1 MNTYLPHFSCGVDA
15 YESIGP
21 VAGLYGKKCALI
33 YGEKAWA
40 ACNEELLPALEK
52 AGMTIVESVCY
63 GHEASF
69 ENVEKIVS
77 NPNIQNADMLFAIGG
92 GKCIDT
98 VKCTAEQLAKPLFT
112 VPTISSTCA
121 AVTKISVMYEE
132 SGVFKEV
139 VNLSKPPVHAFIH
152 TGIIAKSPDIYL
164 WAGVGD
170 TLAKYIECTFS
181 ARGDVLTFEQE
192 FGVNTSRMCFYPII
206 ETGAKALEAK
216 KTGEVSFELEKLILN
231 IIISTGTVS
240 ITVGENYNSALAHA
254 MNYGFSCRPH
264 IEKNHLHG
272 EVVSYGA
279 LLQLLMDNQK
289 EDFELAYKFHKEI
302 KLPTKLADL
311 EIAADDPMEDI
322 LAITVVNK
330 ELEHVPYKVTAE
342 MIKKA
347 IADLEEYNRLH

>member
-15 YESIGP
+15 YESIAS
-21 VAGLYGKKCALI
+21 VAGVYGKNCALI
-33 YGEKAWA
+33 YGRKAWE
-40 ACNEELLPALEK
+40 ACKEELLPALEK
-52 AGMTIVESVCY
+52 AGMNIVESVCY

-69 ENVEKIVS
+69 ENVEKLLG
-77 NPNIQNADMLFAIGG
+77 NGNIQNADMLFAIGG

-98 VKCTAEQLAKPLFT
+98 VKCVADRLSKPLFT
-112 VPTISSTCA
+112 VPTIASTCA
-121 AVTKISVMYEE
+121 AVTKLSVMYEE

-139 VNLSKPPVHAFIH
+139 VNFSKPPVHAFIH
-152 TGIIAKSPDIYL
+152 TGVIAKSPDVYL

-231 IIISTGTVS
+231 IIVSTGTVS

-264 IEKNHLHG
+264 IEKNHYHG

-289 EDFELAYKFHKEI
+289 EDFELAYKFYKEI

-311 EIAADDPMEDI
+311 EIDADDPMEDI

-330 ELEHVPYKVTAE
+330 ELEHVPYRVTAE

-347 IADLEEYNRLH
+347 VAELEEYNRLH

>member
-1 MNTYLPHFSCGVDA
+1 MNTFLPHFSCGVDA
-15 YESIGP
+15 YDSIGP
-21 VAGLYGKKCALI
+21 VAGVYGKTCALI
-33 YGEKAWA
+33 YGEKAWNA
-40 ACNEELLPALEK
+40 SKDELLPAVEK
-52 AGMTIVESVCY
+52 AGLEVVESLCY

-69 ENVEKIVS
+69 ENVEKLLN
-77 NPNIQNADMLFAIGG
+77 NPNVVNADMLFAIGG

-98 VKCTAEQLAKPLFT
+98 VKCAADKLNKPLFT
-112 VPTISSTCA
+112 FPTIASTCA
-121 AVTKISVMYEE
+121 AVTKLSVMYEE

-139 VNLSKPPVHAFIH
+139 VNFKKPPVHSFIH

-216 KTGEVSFELEKLILN
+216 KTGEVSAELEKLILN
-231 IIISTGTVS
+231 IIVSTGTVS
-240 ITVGENYNSALAHA
+240 ITVGEDYNSALAHA

-264 IEKNHLHG
+264 IEKNHYHG

-289 EDFELAYKFHKEI
+289 EDFELAYKFYKEI

-311 EIAADDPMEDI
+311 EIDADDPMEDI

-347 IADLEEYNRLH
+347 VAELEEYNKTH

>member
-15 YESIGP
+15 YESIGS
-21 VAGLYGKKCALI
+21 VAGVYGTTCALI
-33 YGEKAWA
+33 YGEKAWNA
-40 ACNEELLPALEK
+40 SREELLPAIEK
-52 AGMTIVESVCY
+52 SGLKIVEKVCY

-69 ENVEKIVS
+69 ENVEKLLN
-77 NPNIQNADMLFAIGG
+77 NPNVVNADMLFAIGG

-98 VKCTAEQLAKPLFT
+98 VKCAADKLNKPLFT
-112 VPTISSTCA
+112 FPTIASTCA
-121 AVTKISVMYEE
+121 AVTKLSVMYEE

-139 VNLSKPPVHAFIH
+139 VNFKKPPVHSFIH

-216 KTGEVSFELEKLILN
+216 KTGEVSAELEKLILN
-231 IIISTGTVS
+231 IIVSTGTVS
-240 ITVGENYNSALAHA
+240 ITVGEDYNSALAHA

-264 IEKNHLHG
+264 IEKNHYHG

-289 EDFELAYKFHKEI
+289 DDFELAYKFYKEI

-311 EIAADDPMEDI
+311 EIDADDPMEDI

-347 IADLEEYNRLH
+347 VGELEDYNKSH

>member
-1 MNTYLPHFSCGVDA
+1 M
-15 YESIGP
+15 
-21 VAGLYGKKCALI
+21 I
-33 YGEKAWA
+33 YGEKAWNA
-40 ACNEELLPALEK
+40 SREQLLPAIEK
-52 AGMTIVESVCY
+52 AGLEIAESVCY

-69 ENVEKIVS
+69 ENVDKLLNNPKVVS
-77 NPNIQNADMLFAIGG
+77 ADMLFAIGG

-98 VKCTAEQLAKPLFT
+98 VKCTADKLNKPLFT
-112 VPTISSTCA
+112 VPTIASTCA

-139 VNLSKPPVHAFIH
+139 VNFKKPPLHAFIH
-152 TGIIAKSPDIYL
+152 TGIIAASPDIYL
-164 WAGVGD
+164 WAGIGD

-192 FGVNTSRMCFYPII
+192 FGGNTSRMCFYPIL
-206 ETGAKALEAK
+206 ETGVKALEAK
-216 KTGEVSFELEKLILN
+216 KTGEASPELEKLILN
-231 IIISTGTVS
+231 IIVSTGTVS
-240 ITVGENYNSALAHA
+240 ITVGEDYNSALAHA

-264 IEKNHLHG
+264 IEKNHYHG

-289 EDFELAYKFHKEI
+289 EDFELAYKFYKEI

-311 EIAADDPMEDI
+311 EIDADDPMDDI

-330 ELEHVPYKVTAE
+330 ELEHVPYRVTE
-342 MIKKA
+342 DLIRKA
-347 IADLEEYNRLH
+347 VKDLEEYNKTH

>member
-1 MNTYLPHFSCGVDA
+1 MGTFLPHFTCGTDA
-15 YESIGP
+15 YESIGS
-21 VAGLYGKKCALI
+21 VAGVYGKTCALI
-33 YGEKAWA
+33 YGEKAWNA
-40 ACNEELLPALEK
+40 SREELLPAIEK
-52 AGMTIVESVCY
+52 AGLEIIESLCY

-69 ENVEKIVS
+69 ENVEKLLN
-77 NPNIQNADMLFAIGG
+77 NPNIASADMLFAIGG

-98 VKCTAEQLAKPLFT
+98 VKCAADKLNKPLFT
-112 VPTISSTCA
+112 VPTIASTCA
-121 AVTKISVMYEE
+121 SVTKISVMYEE

-139 VNLSKPPVHAFIH
+139 VNFKKPPLHAFIH
-152 TGIIAKSPDIYL
+152 TGIIAASPDIYL
-164 WAGVGD
+164 WAGIGD

-216 KTGEVSFELEKLILN
+216 KSGESSPELEKLILN
-231 IIISTGTVS
+231 IIVSTGTVS
-240 ITVGENYNSALAHA
+240 ITVGEDYNSALAHA

-264 IEKNHLHG
+264 IEKNHYHG

-289 EDFELAYKFHKEI
+289 EDFELAYKFYKEI

-311 EIAADDPMEDI
+311 EIDADDPMDDI
-322 LAITVVNK
+322 IAITVVNK
-330 ELEHVPYKVTAE
+330 ELEHVPYRVTE
-342 MIKKA
+342 ELIRKA
-347 IADLEEYNRLH
+347 IKDLEKYNKTH